1 MWSEA
6 RRPNTEVPVALQPIG
21 TGGQRSWRKVVVIF
35 FQKSVMEKAACF
47 NVNAVLEGALKKP
60 VLNQNTGLFC

>member
-1 MWSEA
+1 
-6 RRPNTEVPVALQPIG
+6 
-21 TGGQRSWRKVVVIF
+21 
-35 FQKSVMEKAACF
+35 MEKAACF